1 MAPVREISDK
11 IYVGQK
17 SQRASHWL
25 VELGDRS
32 ILVPAPTPHPPSP
45 PLPLLVKMP
54 FLAAASL
61 VPTKS
66 TGRLSSK
73 SCLGQII
80 QSNHTNTWPNWNT
93 HSSSGDKKV
102 IQNSILKN
110 YELDKNIPLGFMTL
124 SLFKRK
130 SASSVYFETIPPWF
144 RNTPFVLRI
153 HVESRWIVDDPW
165 CWVLLSSER
174 WGIRFGAW
182 KGRRGVGWG
191 SRGLLERTS
200 EGRAG
205 RCGWQVSEVWV
216 DLWGRFLCQFTF
228 FYSL

>member
-1 MAPVREISDK
+1 
-11 IYVGQK
+11 
-17 SQRASHWL
+17 
-25 VELGDRS
+25 
-32 ILVPAPTPHPPSP
+32 
-45 PLPLLVKMP
+45 MP

-66 TGRLSSK
+66 TGRLSSN
-73 SCLGQII
+73 SCRGQII

-93 HSSSGDKKV
+93 HRSSGDKKV

-110 YELDKNIPLGFMTL
+110 YELDADIPLGFMTL
-124 SLFKRK
+124 SLFKRT

-228 FYSL
+228 LSDPGPIIVYPSQWLTHSLTD